1 MKTVKM
7 EENPNT
13 KSTSTR
19 TATKRSREMK
29 MRLLEKLQEQNSN
42 VFINNIEARLSRK

>member
-1 MKTVKM
+1 M

-19 TATKRSREMK
+19 TATKRTREMK
-29 MRLLEKLQEQNSN
+29 MGLLEKLQEQNSN